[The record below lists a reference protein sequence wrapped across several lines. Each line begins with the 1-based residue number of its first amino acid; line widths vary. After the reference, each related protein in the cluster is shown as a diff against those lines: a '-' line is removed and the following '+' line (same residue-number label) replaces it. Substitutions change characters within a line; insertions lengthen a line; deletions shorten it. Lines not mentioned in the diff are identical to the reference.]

1 MIEILKEATIGC
13 FNSVY
18 SIAIIVVPIMIVL
31 QILKDYE
38 ILDKITRPFEFMA
51 DLFNISKES
60 IFPLL
65 VGIIF
70 GISYGAG
77 VIIQSTKEGNVPERD
92 LFLMTVFL
100 ATCHAIFEDTL
111 IFVAIGANGWLLLG
125 SRVVLAF
132 ALTYILS
139 KKISPETV
147 EELKKHDG
155 AGCDEDGCGCKHLV

>member
-1 MIEILKEATIGC
+1 MVEILKEALIGC
-13 FNSVY
+13 WNSVY
-18 SIAIIVVPIMIVL
+18 SIAIIVIPIMIVL
-31 QILKDYE
+31 QVMKDYQ

-77 VIIQSTKEGNVPERD
+77 VIIQSTKEGNVSERD

-100 ATCHAIFEDTL
+100 ATCHAVFEDTL
-111 IFVAIGANGWLLLG
+111 IFVAVGANGWILLG
-125 SRVVLAF
+125 SRVILAF
-132 ALTYILS
+132 VLTYILS
-139 KKISPETV
+139 KRIPPEVV
-147 EELKKHDG
+147 EDIKNHEGED
-155 AGCDEDGCGCKHLV
+155 CDEGCRHLI

>member
-1 MIEILKEATIGC
+1 MVEILKEATLGC

-18 SIAIIVVPIMIVL
+18 SIAIIVVPIMIIL
-31 QILKDYE
+31 QVLKDYK
-38 ILDKITRPFEFMA
+38 ILDKITKPFEFMA
-51 DLFNISKES
+51 KLFNISKES

-77 VIIQSTKEGNVPERD
+77 VIIQSSKEGNVSDRD

-100 ATCHAIFEDTL
+100 ATCHAVFEDTL
-111 IFVAIGANGWLLLG
+111 IFVAIGANGWILLG
-125 SRVVLAF
+125 SRVILAF

-139 KKISPETV
+139 KRIPPEVV
-147 EELKKHDG
+147 ENIKSHEG
-155 AGCDEDGCGCKHLV
+155 ETCDEGCKHLI